1 MVIVKVGLII
11 DIIGIYDKYLLF
23 GYIKYIMAGNIKDVI
38 IFSEIMVLIFVFGK
52 VFCFNIY
59 I

>member
-1 MVIVKVGLII
+1 MVIVKVGSII